1 MAGLDLVSQDLRGH
15 IGSTLRR
22 RRELAGLTQAELA
35 GKVATSQA
43 TVARIEHGDRAPSV
57 AMLERLFA
65 ALGCQVRLA
74 LEPLDRDVDD
84 AIAALTREPIAVR
97 VEEAGIPRFAED
109 LAPIPYVFTG
119 ATAALLQAAPVPV
132 DTMEV
137 ALAWRDTDEFIR
149 WLSRRYAS
157 RWHHGYQQFGYLPI
171 DPRLPGERR
180 WRIIGSV
187 VIRAG
192 FDDEL
197 PASIEVRHGDRSYP
211 VVPLAEVEVDDPDVA
226 RLLRRHRDRRPAA

>member
-1 MAGLDLVSQDLRGH
+1 VTGHDLVSQDLLGH

-65 ALGCQVRLA
+65 ALGCQVRLT

-84 AIAALTREPIAVR
+84 TIAALTGVPVATR
-97 VEEAGIPRFAED
+97 VEEAGIPRFADD
-109 LAPIPYVFTG
+109 LAPIPYVFAG
-119 ATAALLQAAPVPV
+119 ATAALLQGAPVPA
-132 DTMEV
+132 DAMDV
-137 ALAWRDTDEFIR
+137 ALAWRDTDAFIR
-149 WLSRRYAS
+149 WLDQRYAS
-157 RWHHGYQQFGYLPI
+157 RWHDGYQEFGYRPI

-180 WRIIGSV
+180 WRIRGGV
-187 VIRAG
+187 VVRAR

-197 PASIEVRHGDRSYP
+197 PASIEVRYGDRGYP
-211 VVPLAEVEVDDPDVA
+211 VLPLAEVEVDDPPVA
-226 RLLRRHRDRRPAA
+226 RLLRRHRDRRPTG